1 MTARLLAAWVLCA
14 GLAAPAAAPS
24 QAPASQVS
32 TPVTNEPIRG
42 TEVFNEFSWDR
53 ATNVS
58 VDTQSIAF
66 GDAPFHIVFSVIY
79 KGLKLAVAP
88 ESVDILLVRDR
99 PSASDVKPV
108 DGETPLAVAIVDKLP
123 VPLTKQTTDGPDRIK
138 GVLTF
143 DVFQWIVGGSTLDF
157 EAFGRRFIVVPSQL
171 AALKQAAG
179 EWAHSTKH

>member
-1 MTARLLAAWVLCA
+1 MTARLWVAWVLCA
-14 GLAAPAAAPS
+14 GLAAPAAAQS
-24 QAPASQVS
+24 QAPASQAS
-32 TPVTNEPIRG
+32 TPVDPNETIRG

-66 GDAPFHIVFSVIY
+66 GDAPFHIVFSVTY

-88 ESVDILLVRDR
+88 DILLVRDR

-123 VPLTKQTTDGPDRIK
+123 VPLTKQTTDGPDRIM

-143 DVFQWIVGGSTLDF
+143 EVFQWIVGGSTLDF
-157 EAFGRRFIVVPSQL
+157 EAFGRHFIVVPGQL